1 MFRKLPTVLPLAILL
16 GAIFAAPALA
26 QTRSH
31 NVVQTHRHVTVSPS
45 AFGGDAYAR
54 AEGAY
59 AFVPPSNENTMA
71 CPTLEGYPDCH

>member
-45 AFGGDAYAR
+45 AFGGDAR

-59 AFVPPSNENTMA
+59 AFVPSSNENTMA